1 MKGTNHPTDTA
12 YDIALYAVSPYCVV
26 RKATINSQKE
36 IMIITTFKS
45 IGKAY
50 VDLQVDLP
58 WPEQAELLMAHHR
71 ASRKENVP
79 MFNLAEFKS
88 ADDPFVERARRYHGQ
103 VVDGA
108 FMRDANGA
116 YDEIPN
122 TVRRCKGNIVS
133 ITGIVLDVDEA
144 MTIESAMDMLA
155 SLEYVLYTTFRHTAD
170 KHKFRIVIPFSQP
183 LMAADIAGR
192 QQSIMSTFPG
202 VDNASFTVSQS
213 FYFHS
218 GNTDPIAHHNTG
230 VMLDP
235 YRDFAYNPPKLYTPP
250 SLANPVATA
259 MTDAQAAAYKA
270 AVLRSLNG
278 CSGLHYAGRGGSN
291 HAVLTLISLCRSV
304 GLTFEEFDAVCARIA
319 HPDSQLVHAA
329 VRVAAW
335 TGWAGDRIR
344 RQTRDEFIREYGGS
358 PIQLTDTAQ
367 STNTRYEEYVRELE
381 ELEQLEQMI
390 KNRRKTA

>member
-1 MKGTNHPTDTA
+1 
-12 YDIALYAVSPYCVV
+12 
-26 RKATINSQKE
+26 
-36 IMIITTFKS
+36 MIITTFKS

-58 WPEQAELLMAHHR
+58 WQQQAQLLMAHHAAR
-71 ASRKENVP
+71 RKEDVP

-88 ADDPFVERARRYHGQ
+88 ADDPFVERARRYHGR
-103 VVDGA
+103 VVQGT

-144 MTIESAMDMLA
+144 MTIESAMDMLQP
-155 SLEYVLYTTFRHTAD
+155 LEYVLYTTFRHTPE

-183 LMAADIAGR
+183 LLAADIAGR

-218 GNTDPIAHHNTG
+218 GNTDSIAYHNTG
-230 VMLDP
+230 MMLDP
-235 YRDFAYNPPKLYTPP
+235 YKDFAYNPPRIYAPPTPT
-250 SLANPVATA
+250 APVATA
-259 MTDAQAAAYKA
+259 MSAQQAAAYKD
-270 AVLRSLNG
+270 AVLNSLNG
-278 CSGLHYAGRGGSN
+278 CSGLHYAGKGGSN

-304 GLTFEEFDAVCARIA
+304 GMTFEEFDSVCARIA
-319 HPDSQLVHAA
+319 HPESQLVHAS

-344 RQTRDEFIREYGGS
+344 RETRDEFIREYGGA
-358 PIQLTDTAQ
+358 PIQVTESANN
-367 STNTRYEEYVRELE
+367 SRYAEYARELE
-381 ELEQLEQMI
+381 ELEQLEEMI
-390 KNRRKTA
+390 KKRKKAL